1 MKNELITVN
10 PISAVSIQFKNPALN
25 KATQRIVTIYLD
37 AAKYAETKNR
47 EIAKILGNIAEQKSY
62 LDDGFLS
69 VAEYA
74 HETFG
79 IQTNNAYKL
88 ANAGKVY
95 NSASAP
101 AQLKELPPSKLAE
114 IASLPEETVKEG
126 IENGSISKDKTQKEL
141 REFAASKKERKKPE
155 GKVKKYI
162 ARACSKD
169 LTIET
174 LLLKGGVPSTM
185 EEWDERFLE
194 YVGEGKECESCKL
207 PSIKVPKSNTTNETT
222 TILRKAYYSRS
233 NSVVIEFAEWDP
245 KKVGEK
251 MTPAEILTLSEEKK
265 NEENPDNG

>member
-10 PISAVSIQFKNPALN
+10 PISVVSIQFKNQVLN
-25 KATQRIVTIYLD
+25 KATQKIMTIYTD

-47 EIAKILGNIAEQKSY
+47 EIAKILGNIAEQKAY
-62 LDDGFLS
+62 LDDGFNS

-95 NSASAP
+95 NSTSAP

-126 IENGSISKDKTQKEL
+126 IENGSISKEKTQKEL
-141 REFAASKKERKKPE
+141 REFAASKKEKKKSE
-155 GKVKKYI
+155 AKVRKYI

-169 LTIET
+169 AAIVAM
-174 LLLKGGVPSTM
+174 LLKDGHPATIS
-185 EEWDERFLE
+185 EWDEKIMK
-194 YVGEGKECESCKL
+194 YVKYEGGAEWAKL
-207 PSIKVPKSNTTNETT
+207 PAIKLDSSV
-222 TILRKAYYSRS
+222 ILRKVYFSRS

-251 MTPAEILTLSEEKK
+251 MTPAEILTISEEKK
-265 NEENPDNG
+265 SEENPDNG